1 MDSFLSEARSL
12 TKVFLFKGKIVS
24 VSPYGNGHINKTY
37 LVAADER
44 YILQRLNP
52 EVFLHSKETMGNLIA
67 ITAYLGQAITRER
80 QKGHPVK
87 QEPMSLVKTLK
98 DELSYTDEKGAYWRA
113 FRLREESETF
123 EEPLTNADLFS
134 SGKAFGEFLY
144 LLRDYPSETL
154 YETIPHFHDTP
165 ARYAHF
171 LAAVKD
177 NPKKRNADCVK
188 EIAYLER
195 FASFYPLLVDALF
208 KGEIPCRVTHN
219 DTKFNNLL
227 FDHPSHEVVSVLDLD
242 TVMEGT
248 PLYDFGDA
256 CRSSC
261 NEAEEG
267 ERDLRRVSFSLTKF
281 RAFSQGYLSGSHGI
295 LNARERDLLAPSV
308 LLLTLELALRFLEDY
323 LRGDVYFAIQE
334 KDDNLVRARSQ
345 IALAQDIERK
355 KDEMEAIIREV
366 NLR

>member
-24 VSPYGNGHINKTY
+24 VAPYGNGHINKTY
-37 LVAADER
+37 LVVADER

-67 ITAYLGQAITRER
+67 VTTYLSEAIKHE
-80 QKGHPVK
+80 QKRGHVVK
-87 QEPMSLVKTLK
+87 QEPLSLVKTLK
-98 DELSYTDEKGAYWRA
+98 GELSYADDKGAYWRA
-113 FRLREESETF
+113 FHLREDSETF
-123 EEPLTNADLFS
+123 EEPLTIADLSS
-134 SGKAFGEFLY
+134 SGEAFGEFLY

-171 LAAVKD
+171 LDAVKA
-177 NPKKRNADCVK
+177 NPKKRNAECAK

-195 FASFYPLLVDALF
+195 FASFYPTLVNALARS
-208 KGEIPCRVTHN
+208 EIPYRVTHN

-227 FDHPSHEVVSVLDLD
+227 FDAPSHEVVSVLDLD
-242 TVMEGT
+242 TVMKGT
-248 PLYDFGDA
+248 PLYDYGDA

-261 NEAEEG
+261 NEAEEN
-267 ERDLRRVSFSLTKF
+267 ERDLRKVSFSLAKF
-281 RAFSQGYLSGSHGI
+281 RAFSQGYLAGSHEI

-308 LLLTLELALRFLEDY
+308 FLLTLELALRFLEDY
-323 LRGDVYFAIQE
+323 LRGDIYFAIQE
-334 KDDNLVRARSQ
+334 KDDNLVRARGQ
-345 IALAQDIERK
+345 ITLAQDIEKK
-355 KDEMEAIIREV
+355 KDAMDEIIREV
-366 NLR
+366 SSR